1 MRKMRWSHNAIICNT
16 DGIEHLTKSIDM
28 DYLTSLISH
37 ITLSAN
43 TFYNG
48 ELCQLVSLEETAGH
62 LHILRSGKLVLTVS
76 NGKSQIID
84 RPSILFFPRPCS
96 HTIEPENG
104 KSCELLCAYIDLGK
118 NVRSPLALSLP
129 EVILITLDE
138 MSSLSPT
145 LDLLI
150 NEAFGESFGRKA
162 ALDRLVEYFL
172 IQILRHVEAKGYL
185 KGGIFAALADPRL
198 KNAASAMHEF
208 PGHLW
213 TLDELA
219 DLAGMSRARFAVNFR
234 ELVGITPLDY
244 LTDWRVSVA
253 QNMLK
258 NGRPIKSVAAAVG
271 YQSHAALSRVF
282 TKRIGLPPTEWLK
295 EIQK

>member
-1 MRKMRWSHNAIICNT
+1 MRWSHDAIVCNT
-16 DGIEHLTKSIDM
+16 NGIEVLTKSIDM
-28 DYLTSLISH
+28 DHLAPLISQ
-37 ITLSAN
+37 ISLSAN
-43 TFYNG
+43 TFFNG
-48 ELCQLVSLEETAGH
+48 ELCQLVSLKETAGH
-62 LHILRSGKLVLTVS
+62 LHILRSGRLVLSVS
-76 NGKSQIID
+76 NGETQVID
-84 RPSILFFPRPCS
+84 KPSILFFPRPCP
-96 HTIEPENG
+96 HTIQPENG
-104 KSCELLCAYIDLGK
+104 VSCELLCAYIDLGK

-129 EVILITLDE
+129 EVILIPLDE
-138 MSSLSPT
+138 MSSLAPT

-150 NEAFGESFGRKA
+150 NEAFGEFFGRKV

-172 IQILRHVEAKGYL
+172 IQILRHVVAKGYL
-185 KGGIFAALADPRL
+185 KGGIFAALGDPRL
-198 KNAASAMHEF
+198 KNVASAMHER
-208 PGHLW
+208 PSHLW

-234 ELVGITPLDY
+234 ELVGTTPLDY

-295 EIQK
+295 EIQNQ